1 MTTPNPPAGGS
12 QPPAG
17 ADGGQGGGQ
26 QAPTTSELAT
36 RLDGLAAKVDALV
49 NVIGQ
54 QRTEGGPGAPSAAT
68 QQNAAD
74 LQSQM
79 RAEIKKIKDEE
90 DADAAARGEKEWR
103 ARVEEFIGRHP
114 EVAPAEPQRGL
125 RGLLQRGLVG
135 TPREQR
141 EKAPAVSVPAAAPP
155 GGGGRR

>member
-1 MTTPNPPAGGS
+1 MTTPNPPAG
-12 QPPAG
+12 QPAAG
-17 ADGGQGGGQ
+17 EAGQGSGQQQ

-54 QRTEGGPGAPSAAT
+54 QRSQGSPGAPSASV
-68 QQNAAD
+68 QQDALD

-79 RAEIKKIKDEE
+79 RAEIDKVRREE
-90 DADAAARGEKEWR
+90 DAEAAARGEKEWR
-103 ARVEEFIGRHP
+103 TRVDEFIGRHP

-135 TPREQR
+135 TPRQQR